1 MAKNTNVVRSDGVS
15 PAKLDQKDRRL
26 LALLATD
33 ASQSYAE
40 LGRQLHLSA
49 PAVHERVKRLK
60 SEGVITGT
68 VARLDSSKIGRPLL
82 AFIHVDTSS
91 WAVTRSILSLKALP
105 EVEEIHTV
113 AGDSAM
119 LLKVRTQDTRSLEAL
134 LEVIHSIDGFTGTR
148 SYIVLTP
155 HLERGPA
162 PLLSDSSG

>member
-1 MAKNTNVVRSDGVS
+1 MSKDMNLVQTKLIQQ
-15 PAKLDQKDRRL
+15 PKLDEKDRTL
-26 LALLATD
+26 LAILAQD
-33 ASQSYAE
+33 ASLSYAE
-40 LGRQLHLSA
+40 LGRKLHLSA

-60 SEGVITGT
+60 SEGVITGI
-68 VARLDSSKIGRPLL
+68 VARLDSTKIDRPLL

-91 WAVTRSILSLKALP
+91 WAVTRSILSLKSLP

-119 LLKVRTQDTRSLEAL
+119 LLKVRTQNTQSLEAL

-155 HLERGPA
+155 HLERGPI
-162 PLLSDSSG
+162 PLLSE

>member
-1 MAKNTNVVRSDGVS
+1 MDTDVNVVQTKWVQQL
-15 PAKLDQKDRRL
+15 KLDVKDRKL
-26 LALLATD
+26 LAILAED
-33 ASQSYAE
+33 ASLSYAE

-60 SEGVITGT
+60 SEGVIRGI
-68 VARLDSSKIGRPLL
+68 VAKLDSNRIGRPLL

-91 WAVTRSILSLKALP
+91 WAVTRSILSLKSLSD
-105 EVEEIHTV
+105 VEEIHTV

-119 LLKVRTQDTRSLEAL
+119 LLKVRTQNTQSLETL

-162 PLLSDSSG
+162 PVFSD

>member
-1 MAKNTNVVRSDGVS
+1 MNKDTNEIKSKRAQ
-15 PAKLDQKDRRL
+15 PAKLDAKDRKL
-26 LALLATD
+26 LAILAED
-33 ASQSYAE
+33 ASLSYTE
-40 LGRQLHLSA
+40 LGQQLHLSA

-60 SEGVITGT
+60 NEGVIVGT
-68 VARLDSSKIGRPLL
+68 VAKLDSNKIGRPLL

-91 WAVTRSILSLKALP
+91 WAVTRSILSLKSLAD
-105 EVEEIHTV
+105 VEEIHTV

-119 LLKVRTQDTRSLEAL
+119 LLKVRTQSTQSLEDL

-162 PLLSDSSG
+162 PLLSDEE

>member
-1 MAKNTNVVRSDGVS
+1 MEKEPKNVQKTAGEQ
-15 PAKLDQKDRRL
+15 PKLDAKDRKL
-26 LALLATD
+26 LAILAED
-33 ASQSYAE
+33 SSQSYAE

-49 PAVHERVKRLK
+49 PAVHDRVKRLK
-60 SEGVITGT
+60 AEGVIIGT
-68 VARLDSSKIGRPLL
+68 VAKLDSSKIGRPLL
-82 AFIHVDTSS
+82 AFIHVNTSS

-119 LLKVRTQDTRSLEAL
+119 LLKVRTQDTRSLESL

-162 PLLSDSSG
+162 PILSE

>member
-1 MAKNTNVVRSDGVS
+1 MEKDTNDVQKKFVEQ
-15 PAKLDQKDRRL
+15 PKLDAKDRKL
-26 LALLATD
+26 LAILAED
-33 ASQSYAE
+33 ASLSYTD

-60 SEGVITGT
+60 NEGVITGM
-68 VARLDSSKIGRPLL
+68 VAKLDGRKIGRPLL

-105 EVEEIHTV
+105 DVEEIHTV

-119 LLKVRTQDTRSLEAL
+119 LLKVRTQDTQSLEAL
-134 LEVIHSIDGFTGTR
+134 LEVIHSIDGFKGTR

-162 PLLSDSSG
+162 PVLSD

>member
-1 MAKNTNVVRSDGVS
+1 MEKDTNSVRKNMVGQPR
-15 PAKLDQKDRRL
+15 LDAKDRKL
-26 LALLATD
+26 LAILAED
-33 ASQSYAE
+33 ASLSYAE

-60 SEGVITGT
+60 SEGVIIGT
-68 VARLDSSKIGRPLL
+68 VAKLNSSMIGRPLL

-105 EVEEIHTV
+105 DVEEIHTV

-119 LLKVRTQDTRSLEAL
+119 LLKVRTQDTCSLEAL
-134 LEVIHSIDGFTGTR
+134 LEVIHSIDGFKGTR

-162 PLLSDSSG
+162 PVLSD

>member
-1 MAKNTNVVRSDGVS
+1 MEKDTNEVQTKLFQQ
-15 PAKLDQKDRRL
+15 PKLDVKDRKL
-26 LALLATD
+26 LAILAED
-33 ASQSYAE
+33 ASLSYAE
-40 LGRQLHLSA
+40 LGCKLHLSA

-68 VARLDSSKIGRPLL
+68 VAKLDSNKIGRPLL

-91 WAVTRSILSLKALP
+91 WAVTRSILSLKSLP

-119 LLKVRTQDTRSLEAL
+119 LLKVRTQNTRSLEDL

-155 HLERGPA
+155 HLERGPT
-162 PLLSDSSG
+162 PVLSD

>member
-1 MAKNTNVVRSDGVS
+1 MEKDANEVQTKLFQQ
-15 PAKLDQKDRRL
+15 PKLDAKDRKL
-26 LALLATD
+26 LAILAED
-33 ASQSYAE
+33 ASLSYAD
-40 LGRQLHLSA
+40 LGSKLHLSA

-68 VARLDSSKIGRPLL
+68 VAKLDCNKIGRPLL

-91 WAVTRSILSLKALP
+91 WAVTRSILSLKSLP

-119 LLKVRTQDTRSLEAL
+119 LLKVRTQNTRSLEDL

-162 PLLSDSSG
+162 PVLSD

>member
-1 MAKNTNVVRSDGVS
+1 MDKDMNGVQKKMGDQ
-15 PAKLDQKDRRL
+15 PKLDTKDRKL
-26 LALLATD
+26 LAILAD
-33 ASQSYAE
+33 DSSLSYAE
-40 LGRQLHLSA
+40 LGLQLHLSA

-60 SEGVITGT
+60 NEGVIIGT
-68 VARLDSSKIGRPLL
+68 VAKLDSSKIGRPLL

-119 LLKVRTQDTRSLEAL
+119 LLKVRTENTQSLEAL
-134 LEVIHSIDGFTGTR
+134 LEVIHSIDGFKGTR

-155 HLERGPA
+155 HLERGVSPQIKEH
-162 PLLSDSSG
+162 

>member
-1 MAKNTNVVRSDGVS
+1 MEKEPKNVQKTAGEQ
-15 PAKLDQKDRRL
+15 PKLDAKDRQL
-26 LALLATD
+26 LAILAED
-33 ASQSYAE
+33 SSQSYAE

-49 PAVHERVKRLK
+49 PAVHDRVKRLK
-60 SEGVITGT
+60 AEGVIIGT
-68 VARLDSSKIGRPLL
+68 VAKLDSSKIGRPLL
-82 AFIHVDTSS
+82 AFIHVNTSS

-119 LLKVRTQDTRSLEAL
+119 LLKVRTQDTRSLESL

-162 PLLSDSSG
+162 PILSE

>member
-1 MAKNTNVVRSDGVS
+1 MDKDVNVVQTKRGQ
-15 PAKLDQKDRRL
+15 PTRLDAKDRKL
-26 LALLATD
+26 LAILAED
-33 ASQSYAE
+33 ASLSYTE

-60 SEGVITGT
+60 SEGVITAT
-68 VARLDSSKIGRPLL
+68 VARLDSSKIGRSLL

-91 WAVTRSILSLKALP
+91 WAVTRSILSLKSLP
-105 EVEEIHTV
+105 EIEEIHTV

-119 LLKVRTQDTRSLEAL
+119 LLKVRTQDTQSLEAL

-155 HLERGPA
+155 HLERGTVPVFTE
-162 PLLSDSSG
+162 

>member
-1 MAKNTNVVRSDGVS
+1 MNKEVNIVQTKLIQQ
-15 PAKLDQKDRRL
+15 PKLDEKDRTL
-26 LALLATD
+26 LAILARD
-33 ASQSYAE
+33 ASLSYAE

-60 SEGVITGT
+60 SEGVITGI
-68 VARLDSSKIGRPLL
+68 VARLDSNKIDRPLL

-91 WAVTRSILSLKALP
+91 WAVTRSILSLKSLS
-105 EVEEIHTV
+105 EIEEIHTV

-119 LLKVRTQDTRSLEAL
+119 LLKVRTQNTQSLEAL

-155 HLERGPA
+155 HLERGPT
-162 PLLSDSSG
+162 PLLPE

>member
-1 MAKNTNVVRSDGVS
+1 MEKDTNDVQKKLVEQ
-15 PAKLDQKDRRL
+15 PKLDAKDRKL
-26 LALLATD
+26 LAILAED
-33 ASQSYAE
+33 ASLSYTD

-60 SEGVITGT
+60 NEGVITGT
-68 VARLDSSKIGRPLL
+68 VAKLDGRKIGRPLL

-105 EVEEIHTV
+105 DVEEIHTV

-119 LLKVRTQDTRSLEAL
+119 LLKVRTQDTQSLEAL
-134 LEVIHSIDGFTGTR
+134 LEVIHSIDGFKGTR

-162 PLLSDSSG
+162 PVLSD

>member
-1 MAKNTNVVRSDGVS
+1 MDKDVNVVQTKRGQQTR
-15 PAKLDQKDRRL
+15 LDAKDRKL
-26 LALLATD
+26 LAILAED
-33 ASQSYAE
+33 ASLSYTE

-60 SEGVITGT
+60 SEGVITAT
-68 VARLDSSKIGRPLL
+68 VARLDSNKIGRSLL

-91 WAVTRSILSLKALP
+91 WAVTRSILSLKSLP
-105 EVEEIHTV
+105 EIEEIHTV

-119 LLKVRTQDTRSLEAL
+119 LLKVRTQDTQSLEAL

-155 HLERGPA
+155 HLERGPV
-162 PLLSDSSG
+162 PVPIE

>member
-1 MAKNTNVVRSDGVS
+1 MNKDLNGVQS
-15 PAKLDQKDRRL
+15 KVADQPRLDAKDRKL
-26 LALLATD
+26 LTILAED
-33 ASQSYAE
+33 ASLSYAE

-60 SEGVITGT
+60 SEGVIRGT
-68 VARLDSSKIGRPLL
+68 VVKLDCHKIGRPLL
-82 AFIHVDTSS
+82 AFIHVDTTS
-91 WAVTRSILSLKALP
+91 WAVTRSILALKELP

-119 LLKVRTQDTRSLEAL
+119 LLKVRTHNTQSLEAL

-162 PLLSDSSG
+162 PIPSVSA

>member
-1 MAKNTNVVRSDGVS
+1 MNKDMNLVQTKLIQQ
-15 PAKLDQKDRRL
+15 PKLDEKDRTL
-26 LALLATD
+26 LAILAED
-33 ASQSYAE
+33 ASLSYAE
-40 LGRQLHLSA
+40 LGRKLHLSA

-60 SEGVITGT
+60 SEGVITGI
-68 VARLDSSKIGRPLL
+68 VARLDSTKIDRPLL

-91 WAVTRSILSLKALP
+91 WAVTRSILSLKSLS

-119 LLKVRTQDTRSLEAL
+119 LLKVRTQNTQSLEAL

-155 HLERGPA
+155 HLERGPT
-162 PLLSDSSG
+162 PLLSE

>member
-1 MAKNTNVVRSDGVS
+1 M
-15 PAKLDQKDRRL
+15 KLDEKDRKL
-26 LALLATD
+26 LAILAED
-33 ASQSYAE
+33 SSPSYAE

-49 PAVHERVKRLK
+49 PAIHERVKRLK
-60 SEGVITGT
+60 SEGVIMGT
-68 VARLDSSKIGRPLL
+68 VAKLDGSKIGKPLL

-105 EVEEIHTV
+105 DVEEIHTV

-119 LLKVRTQDTRSLEAL
+119 LLKVRTQDSQSLESL

-155 HLERGPA
+155 HLERGTSPI
-162 PLLSDSSG
+162 LKE

>member
-1 MAKNTNVVRSDGVS
+1 M
-15 PAKLDQKDRRL
+15 KLDDKDRKL
-26 LALLATD
+26 LAILAED
-33 ASQSYAE
+33 SSLSYSE
-40 LGRQLHLSA
+40 LGLQLHLSA

-60 SEGVITGT
+60 NDGVIVGT
-68 VARLDSSKIGRPLL
+68 VAKLDSAKIGRPLL

-119 LLKVRTQDTRSLEAL
+119 LLKVRTENTQSLEAL
-134 LEVIHSIDGFTGTR
+134 LEVIHSIDGFKGTR

-155 HLERGPA
+155 HLERGVSPQ
-162 PLLSDSSG
+162 LKEL

>member
-1 MAKNTNVVRSDGVS
+1 MNDVQRKRLQK
-15 PAKLDQKDRRL
+15 PKLDVTDRKL
-26 LALLATD
+26 LAILVED
-33 ASQSYAE
+33 ASLSYAE
-40 LGRQLHLSA
+40 LGLQLHLSA
-49 PAVHERVKRLK
+49 PAIHERVKRLK
-60 SEGVITGT
+60 NEGIITGT
-68 VARLDSSKIGRPLL
+68 VAKLDSNKIGRSLL

-91 WAVTRSILSLKALP
+91 WAVTRSILSLKSLS

-119 LLKVRTQDTRSLEAL
+119 LLKVRTEDTRSLEAL

-162 PLLSDSSG
+162 PLPVD

>member
-1 MAKNTNVVRSDGVS
+1 MKKDSNEVQRKASEQPR
-15 PAKLDQKDRRL
+15 LDAKDRKL
-26 LALLATD
+26 LAILAED
-33 ASQSYAE
+33 ASLSYVE
-40 LGRQLHLSA
+40 LGKQLHLSA

-60 SEGVITGT
+60 GDGVITGT
-68 VARLDSSKIGRPLL
+68 VARLDSNKIGRPLL

-119 LLKVRTQDTRSLEAL
+119 LLKVRTKDTRSLEAL
-134 LEVIHSIDGFTGTR
+134 LEVIHAIDGFKGTR

-155 HLERGPA
+155 HLERGSV
-162 PLLSDSSG
+162 PLPEDEW

>member
-1 MAKNTNVVRSDGVS
+1 MEKDTNSVQKKAGEQ
-15 PAKLDQKDRRL
+15 PKLDMKDRKL
-26 LALLATD
+26 LAILAED
-33 ASQSYAE
+33 ASLSYVE

-60 SEGVITGT
+60 NEGVITGT

-91 WAVTRSILSLKALP
+91 WAVTRSILSLKALAD
-105 EVEEIHTV
+105 VEEIHTV

-119 LLKVRTQDTRSLEAL
+119 LLKVRTQDTQSLEAL

-162 PLLSDSSG
+162 PIISD